1 MRHEYSRAINAR
13 EETMSRLTNR
23 RTWVWLFAM
32 MLVLGG
38 CASGSMRSTPD
49 NPTSADGL
57 TPSIEDKEA
66 GLVAI
71 APGFDIRRYKIMVVE
86 RFPVASREI
95 EDEGDRRFGARV
107 SEALQREL
115 VRQLRESG
123 LFQEV
128 IDASQ
133 TELKPPDAPTLRL
146 RGAITRLGRGS
157 GAERH
162 FLGLFGSGGT
172 RAQADMQ
179 LVDIASNRAV
189 VVTAD
194 RRRNSM
200 GGFAGGSDED
210 LINESFKDIARD
222 LARFLVRLSVPHGA
236 SRRPVIAR
244 GAGLGLPARA
254 RDAT

>member
-1 MRHEYSRAINAR
+1 
-13 EETMSRLTNR
+13 MSWPTNR
-23 RTWVWLFAM
+23 RTWVRSFAM

-38 CASGSMRSTPD
+38 CASGSMRSSPD

-57 TPSIEDKEA
+57 TPTIEDKEA

-71 APGFDIRRYKIMVVE
+71 APGFDIRRYNTIVVE

-95 EDEGDRRFGARV
+95 EDEGDRRFAARV
-107 SEALQREL
+107 SETLQREL
-115 VRQLRESG
+115 VRQLQESA

-133 TELKPPDAPTLRL
+133 SEFKPTDAPTLRL
-146 RGAITRLGRGS
+146 RGAIRRLGRGS
-157 GAERH
+157 GPERH
-162 FLGLFGSGGT
+162 FLGLFGSGST

-210 LINESFKDIARD
+210 LINESFKEIARD
-222 LARFLVRLSVPHGA
+222 LARFLVRLSTSHG
-236 SRRPVIAR
+236 
-244 GAGLGLPARA
+244 
-254 RDAT
+254 

>member
-1 MRHEYSRAINAR
+1 MRLRPLTCGR
-13 EETMSRLTNR
+13 SRLMNR
-23 RTWVWLFAM
+23 RTCAWSFAM
-32 MLVLGG
+32 ILVLGG
-38 CASGSMRSTPD
+38 CAGGSMKSSPD

-71 APGFDIRRYKIMVVE
+71 APGFAIHRYRIIVVE
-86 RFPVASREI
+86 RFPVASRELQ
-95 EDEGDRRFGARV
+95 DEGDRRFAAKA
-107 SEALQREL
+107 SNSLQLEL

-128 IDASQ
+128 IDSSQ
-133 TELKPPDAPTLRL
+133 TEFKPTDAPTLRL
-146 RGAITRLGRGS
+146 QGAITRLGRGS
-157 GAERH
+157 GPERH
-162 FLGLFGSGGT
+162 FMGLFGGGST

-179 LVDIASNRAV
+179 LVDVASNRAV

-210 LINESFKDIARD
+210 LLNESFSDIARD
-222 LARFLVRLSVPHGA
+222 LARFLVRLSKGEMPRS
-236 SRRPVIAR
+236 SRGEVERPLGQRR
-244 GAGLGLPARA
+244 G
-254 RDAT
+254 

>member
-1 MRHEYSRAINAR
+1 
-13 EETMSRLTNR
+13 MSQPMNR
-23 RTWVWLFAM
+23 RTWVWSFAM
-32 MLVLGG
+32 MLLLGG
-38 CASGSMRSTPD
+38 CAGGSMRSSPD

-71 APGFDIRRYKIMVVE
+71 APGFDIRRYKIIVVE

-95 EDEGDRRFGARV
+95 EDEGDRRFAARV

-115 VRQLRESG
+115 VWQLRESR

-128 IDASQ
+128 IDSNQ
-133 TELKPPDAPTLRL
+133 IEFKHTDAPALSL
-146 RGAITRLGRGS
+146 RGTITRLGRGS
-157 GAERH
+157 GPERH
-162 FLGLFGSGGT
+162 FLGLFGSGST

-194 RRRNSM
+194 RRRHST

-210 LINESFKDIARD
+210 LINESFQDIARD
-222 LARFLVRLSVPHGA
+222 LVRFLVRLSTSHGLA
-236 SRRPVIAR
+236 PELRKGQSS
-244 GAGLGLPARA
+244 
-254 RDAT
+254 